1 MFYRYF
7 AAGDIQKAK
16 EAQDSIASL
25 RAVFRYGNPNT
36 IIKKAV
42 RMLGYSVGE
51 CRRPFNYLCPEGV
64 QALQAVLDENNDK
77 GMK

>member
-1 MFYRYF
+1 M
-7 AAGDIQKAK
+7 
-16 EAQDSIASL
+16 
-25 RAVFRYGNPNT
+25 

-64 QALQAVLDENNDK
+64 QALQAVLNENNDK